1 MNARQKAK
9 HYKQMYDLCMTR
21 TKIPTVNVCYK
32 RTERLKV
39 VRTFPREIMENP
51 EIAKKIATRDLAF
64 AIAEELEKF
73 VHVTASVDHV
83 TDEYVVEGNIEIVL
97 QETRNDRW
105 WELETCDGCTTPCIM
120 YEKGMR
126 GCRKG

>member
-64 AIAEELEKF
+64 AIAEQLERF
-73 VHVTASVDHV
+73 VDIKTSIDPIVDQ
-83 TDEYVVEGNIEIVL
+83 YRVEGDIEIVS
-97 QETRNDRW
+97 RS
-105 WELETCDGCTTPCIM
+105 
-120 YEKGMR
+120 
-126 GCRKG
+126 